1 MNPGTLAWAIV
12 EMRRLRML
20 AESPRHG
27 GTQSNVRSKARIEA
41 RSELYRLCRIYL
53 PALLDLE
60 GGKRALELELALR
73 KVLEAHPHKVGYEI
87 EEARALGAAESVLK
101 GELGIDAW
109 EYMIRSQCAQI
120 CEDRAAMLATDCG
133 ERGAGDYIEAAVE
146 AERCADAILD
156 SAARAIWALTDGG
169 AGPY

>member
-1 MNPGTLAWAIV
+1 MNPGNLAGAIV

-27 GTQSNVRSKARIEA
+27 GAQRNVRSRECIDA

-60 GGKRALELELALR
+60 GGKRALELGLALR

-87 EEARALGAAESVLK
+87 EEARALGAAEAVLK
-101 GELGIDAW
+101 GELGVDAW

-120 CEDRAAMLATDCG
+120 CEERAAMLSTDTG
-133 ERGAGDYIEAAVE
+133 SREAGDSIEAAME
-146 AERCADAILD
+146 AERCADAIRA
-156 SAARAIWALTDGG
+156 SAGML
-169 AGPY
+169 PNS